1 MANWKWVGSLIMM
14 TSTCQV
20 FNDWHDNRVFLHEF
34 YIHSKHAGC
43 IAEPRYQTYLGV
55 MCVLLDPRL
64 YLSAV
69 AWDRNSVPYWLKC
82 AASSAQNL
90 TVATDNNYMLTRD
103 MIGQWCIWPNALRF
117 WSIYHMCSSWKNVHR
132 LIKCAAHFSNSAR
145 HLMKQFFNGLQCRVD
160 FAMHCIKCGCR
171 QLLQG

>member
-1 MANWKWVGSLIMM
+1 VQLHAQVAWRQMANWKWVGSLIMM

-69 AWDRNSVPYWLKC
+69 AYETETAFHID
-82 AASSAQNL
+82 
-90 TVATDNNYMLTRD
+90 
-103 MIGQWCIWPNALRF
+103 
-117 WSIYHMCSSWKNVHR
+117 
-132 LIKCAAHFSNSAR
+132 
-145 HLMKQFFNGLQCRVD
+145 
-160 FAMHCIKCGCR
+160 
-171 QLLQG
+171 